1 MMHRRGNR
9 ARWDVRGQA
18 RRFVRGLALAWV
30 LIGWISAPTEG
41 QVVRSDRVQEC
52 IRVFVR
58 NDYFLDVNIRPYIN
72 RIAVGQKLYVQG
84 LSTATFTLKPSTYLN
99 TRLQFAIDPVG
110 SDDVYFVPDLSTL
123 HLPDTSA
130 LVRIIVATRLWL
142 STVSLTDIEGPE
154 SACPP

>member
-1 MMHRRGNR
+1 M
-9 ARWDVRGQA
+9 
-18 RRFVRGLALAWV
+18 
-30 LIGWISAPTEG
+30 S
-41 QVVRSDRVQEC
+41 
-52 IRVFVR
+52 VR

-99 TRLQFAIDPVG
+99 TQLQFAIDPVG

-123 HLPDTSA
+123 NLPDTSA

-142 STVSLTDIEGPE
+142 STVYLTDIEGPE